1 MLKKVMYGI
10 GASLLLLLFIVVIGY
25 FCPIQKITGFPCPGC
40 NMLTSSYWLF
50 VKGDIS
56 TSLYYH
62 ALLIPT
68 ILVFAVCLFLSYK
81 RKNRMRDGLL
91 LIWGIAMIV
100 YYLYRMIYIF
110 PNTPMV
116 YDETSLFGI
125 FFDKIF

>member
-10 GASLLLLLFIVVIGY
+10 GASLILLLFIVVIGY

-91 LIWGIAMIV
+91 LIWGIAMTV

-116 YDETSLFGI
+116 YDETSLFGML
-125 FFDKIF
+125 FSMYF